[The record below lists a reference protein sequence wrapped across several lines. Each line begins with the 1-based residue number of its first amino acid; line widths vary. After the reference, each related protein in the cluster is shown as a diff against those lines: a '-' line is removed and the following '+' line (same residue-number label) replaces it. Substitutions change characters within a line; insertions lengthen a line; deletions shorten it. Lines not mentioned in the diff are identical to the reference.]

1 MSLKEF
7 DKINKILKTLRKDTD
22 MFVEGAS
29 ELLKAT
35 TGEKYAILDLIVE
48 AKAKKPARALLAAI
62 GYKKGDTLRT
72 SIDKLENYIVNGNHF
87 DPITYRVLLNE
98 TLRDAFGFSPETKEV
113 SYERLLGKLPKLF
126 R

>member
-7 DKINKILKTLRKDTD
+7 DKIHKILKTLRKDAD

-48 AKAKKPARALLAAI
+48 AKAKKPVRALLAAI
-62 GYKKGDTLRT
+62 VYKKGDTLRT
-72 SIDKLENYIVNGNHF
+72 SIDKLENYIINGKHF

-98 TLRDAFGFSPETKEV
+98 TLYDAFGFSPETKEV
-113 SYERLLGKLPKLF
+113 SYERIIGRLPKIF

>member
-7 DKINKILKTLRKDTD
+7 DKIHKILKTLRKDTD

-35 TGEKYAILDLIVE
+35 TGEKYVILDLIVE
-48 AKAKKPARALLAAI
+48 AKAKKPVRTLLAAI
-62 GYKKGDTLRT
+62 GYKKGDTLRS
-72 SIDKLENYIVNGNHF
+72 SIDKLENYIINGQHF
-87 DPITYRVLLNE
+87 DNSTYKVLLND
-98 TLRDAFGFSPETKEV
+98 TLRDAFGFSPEIKEI
-113 SYERLLGKLPKLF
+113 SYEKLMGKLPKLF

>member
-7 DKINKILKTLRKDTD
+7 DKIHKILKTLRKDAD

-48 AKAKKPARALLAAI
+48 AKAKKPVRALLAAI
-62 GYKKGDTLRT
+62 VYKKGDTLRT
-72 SIDKLENYIVNGNHF
+72 SIDKLENYIINGGYFNPVTF
-87 DPITYRVLLNE
+87 KVILNE
-98 TLRDAFGFSPETKEV
+98 TLRDAFGFSPEIKDV
-113 SYERLLGKLPKLF
+113 SYERLMGRLPKLF